1 MSIVILF
8 VLIIGI
14 TIAALVFIAG
24 KTIIEM
30 KEKEHEQ
37 SLEQKEREKKIEQL
51 KEKRVNDLLKTEEE
65 RELEQLL
72 EEKEDE

>member
-8 VLIIGI
+8 VLIIGV

-24 KTIIEM
+24 KTVIEM

-37 SLEQKEREKKIEQL
+37 SLEERERQQKIERL

-65 RELEQLL
+65 RELEKLL
-72 EEKEDE
+72 EEEDD